1 MTSLD
6 FRSGYTRPS
15 SKPFLSEAL
24 GAPRSPQ
31 RTWEDDDFFRCFPRR
46 AQPHLLP
53 RPYGKKQW
61 WAAPVFFFPR
71 TPDFLLR
78 LVALS
83 NSMRLSLKESRTR
96 GPVLCCVTANP
107 GTLGR
112 TWGTL
117 CYSVRIGG
125 GDYLRRN
132 RPLHHPRLNLSL
144 RPMCGKAVLPFVR
157 GVPSAVPR
165 LRGNKKSIF
174 PSGAGT
180 RPR

>member
-1 MTSLD
+1 MGLPPDFLWGLVRSRNLMRLSLQKAAHAKMGGAVYRKS
-6 FRSGYTRPS
+6 RS
-15 SKPFLSEAL
+15 
-24 GAPRSPQ
+24 
-31 RTWEDDDFFRCFPRR
+31 
-46 AQPHLLP
+46 
-53 RPYGKKQW
+53 
-61 WAAPVFFFPR
+61 PVFFIPR
-71 TPDFLLR
+71 TPDFLSR